1 MSKKILVIP
10 DAHAHPDYDN
20 LRFASLGQLIVDE
33 KPDIIV
39 CIGDFADMPSLSS
52 YDRGTRGFEGRRYHR
67 DIDAAQDAMSKLLA
81 PTLEYNEKRRKAKKR
96 RYRPKK
102 VMCLGNHE
110 ARIDKATQSS
120 SELYGTIS
128 TADLGYEGHGWEV
141 YPFMERVFIEGIAFS
156 HYFASGVMN
165 RPIGG
170 EHIGNSLLSKN
181 YMSSVQGHSH
191 LYNHAI
197 RTRADGQKMHGLA
210 VGCFVHPE
218 YTESWCA
225 GARHLW
231 WEGVLILDNV
241 SEGDFSLR
249 DITTEQLMEMYT

>member
-1 MSKKILVIP
+1 MSKILVIP

-20 LRFASLGQLIVDE
+20 ERFYSLGQLIVDE
-33 KPDIIV
+33 QPDTIV

-67 DIDAAQDAMSKLLA
+67 DVAATQEAMALLLSPLYA
-81 PTLEYNEKRRKAKKR
+81 LNDKQRLNKKAQYKPR
-96 RYRPKK
+96 M

-110 ARIDKATQSS
+110 ARIDKATQLNP
-120 SELYGTIS
+120 ELHGTIS
-128 TADLGYEGHGWEV
+128 TEDLGYEYAGWEV
-141 YPFMERVFIEGIAFS
+141 YPFMEKVFIEGIAFS

-170 EHIGNSLLSKN
+170 EHIGNSLLAKN

-191 LYNHAI
+191 LLNHAI
-197 RTRADGQKMHGLA
+197 RTRADGKKMHGLA
-210 VGCFVHPE
+210 VGCFVHPNYIE
-218 YTESWCA
+218 GWCA

-231 WEGVLILDNV
+231 WEGVLMLENV
-241 SEGDFSLR
+241 SDGDFEVR
-249 DITTEQLMEMYT
+249 EITTRTIMEKYN

>member
-20 LRFASLGQLIVDE
+20 RRFIALGKLIVDE
-33 KPDIIV
+33 RPDTIV

-52 YDRGTRGFEGRRYHR
+52 YDRGTRGFEGRRYNR
-67 DIDAAQDAMSKLLA
+67 DIEAARQANNYLWHALD
-81 PTLEYNEKRRKAKKR
+81 TYNEQQKRNKKAQYKPR
-96 RYRPKK
+96 K

-110 ARIDKATQSS
+110 ARIDRVTQSS
-120 SELYGTIS
+120 SELHGTIS
-128 TADLGYEGHGWEV
+128 MDDLGYEEAGWEV
-141 YPFMERVFIEGIAFS
+141 YPFMDKVFIEGVGFS

-218 YTESWCA
+218 YTEGWCA

-231 WEGVLILDNV
+231 WEGVLLLDNV

-249 DITTEQLMEMYT
+249 DITTKQLMEQYL